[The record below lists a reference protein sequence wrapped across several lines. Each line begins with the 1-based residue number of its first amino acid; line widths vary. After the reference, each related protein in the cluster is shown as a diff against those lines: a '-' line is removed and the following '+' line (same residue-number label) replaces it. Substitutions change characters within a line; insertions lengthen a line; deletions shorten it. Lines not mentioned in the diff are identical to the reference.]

1 MRDECEGERARE
13 ICARG
18 RSMYASKDSPSLAPE
33 KVDFFFGDS
42 KYEWDMHGVVD
53 EEAKSPP
60 EQKKKHDAG
69 FSSDTVM
76 PRTDTIVGAGPQIQ
90 WRRMARLARPPART
104 RLSDEANPPS
114 GRLASSRGDQSVTQ
128 RYWRCPGAIA
138 GRTGVGDHSR
148 STLSHTE
155 PHRRVDDLT
164 TQRTRTLFLWQS

>member
-18 RSMYASKDSPSLAPE
+18 RSMYASKDSPTLAPE

-42 KYEWDMHGVVD
+42 QYEWDMHGVVD

-60 EQKKKHDAG
+60 EQKKKHNAG

-90 WRRMARLARPPART
+90 WRRWQDSPGLQPEPGSAT
-104 RLSDEANPPS
+104 RQTLLQAVLRVAAEISPS
-114 GRLASSRGDQSVTQ
+114 HRDTGDAQEQ
-128 RYWRCPGAIA
+128 
-138 GRTGVGDHSR
+138 
-148 STLSHTE
+148 
-155 PHRRVDDLT
+155 
-164 TQRTRTLFLWQS
+164 